1 MVAPRT
7 VAILFS
13 ALFLLALVPT
23 DIAAIQ
29 IDSDLTT
36 TVDVA
41 GDGPYIFSI
50 VSDGGSRLLIDGV
63 VVIND
68 DGKPGNAFRLMD
80 HVEVLKLVPAGE
92 QRSDAGMDHR

>member
-63 VVIND
+63 VVSTTTERI
-68 DGKPGNAFRLMD
+68 
-80 HVEVLKLVPAGE
+80 
-92 QRSDAGMDHR
+92 RSDPWRATRHF